1 MKGQSFW
8 KRLGFALHGIKV
20 ATIRER
26 SFRTQLLFPFALI
39 VLLLVIRPSAV
50 WCAVMALTVGL
61 VLVAEL
67 INSALETL
75 IDHVHPGQHPEIG
88 AAKDIAAGAVLVSS
102 LVSLVVALIFVVDW
116 LFTFSQ

>member
-20 ATIRER
+20 TTTRER
-26 SFRTQLLFPFALI
+26 SFRTQLIFALALI
-39 VLLLVIRPSAV
+39 MLLLLLRPSAV
-50 WCAVMALTVGL
+50 WCAVMTLTVGL
-61 VLVAEL
+61 VLVTEL

-75 IDHVHPGQHPEIG
+75 IDRIHPGQHPEIG

-102 LVSLVVALIFVVDW
+102 LVSLGVAVIFVVDR
-116 LFTFSQ
+116 LFN

>member
-20 ATIRER
+20 TTTRER
-26 SFRTQLLFPFALI
+26 SFRTQLLFVFSLM

-50 WCAVMALTVGL
+50 RCAVMALTVGL
-61 VLVAEL
+61 VLVTEL
-67 INSALETL
+67 VNSALETL
-75 IDHVHPGQHPEIG
+75 IDHIHPDQHPEIG

-102 LVSLVVALIFVVDW
+102 LVSLAVALIFFVDW
-116 LFTFSQ
+116 FFP